1 MRTVRTWLGRL
12 APGAGVLLA
21 ALAVAASAGCSSA
34 GQLHDAGRTRPV
46 TVRPSPQQ
54 LWPAADVSPLPSASP
69 TGQPS
74 PAPVP
79 GVVAD
84 GDDIRAVD
92 ARVLLDKDPAVQP
105 EERTAPTGCAGCAV
119 RTPQYRDLTGD
130 GREEL
135 LTAVVTGGQRAFLH
149 VYTLRER
156 QVLPVLALQ
165 VQTGFSADTVGP
177 DLLVH
182 EPTSEVTETNSTY
195 RWNGVRLAF
204 HDRQIRATGPAAD
217 VPGCLPTAASPD
229 IREPGRS
236 AQPAVPPAPGGGSG
250 GGDSGPAASRP
261 SVAAG
266 ARPVASPSPAPQA
279 PTPAPARR

>member
-1 MRTVRTWLGRL
+1 M
-12 APGAGVLLA
+12 APGAGVLLV

-34 GQLHDAGRTRPV
+34 GQLHDAGKTRPV

-69 TGQPS
+69 AGQPS

-84 GDDIRAVD
+84 GESIRTVD
-92 ARVLLDKDPAVQP
+92 VPVLLDKDPSVQS
-105 EERTAPTGCAGCAV
+105 EERTALTGCAGCAV
-119 RTPQYRDLTGD
+119 RPAQYRDLTGD

-135 LTAVVTGGQRAFLH
+135 LTAVVTGGQRAYLH

-165 VQTGFSADTVGP
+165 VLTGFSADTVGP

-182 EPTSEVTETNSTY
+182 EPTNEVTETNSTY

-204 HDRQIRATGPAAD
+204 DNRQIRATGPAAD
-217 VPGCLPTAASPD
+217 VPGCLPTGPAPELRD
-229 IREPGRS
+229 VGPS
-236 AQPAVPPAPGGGSG
+236 AQPTVAPAPGGGSG
-250 GGDSGPAASRP
+250 RGDSGPAAARP

-266 ARPVASPSPAPQA
+266 ARPTASPSPVPQA
-279 PTPAPARR
+279 PSASPVRRS